1 MTESSSL
8 FSYKNIMLKIY
19 KTMMNGAK
27 NLWFWDWAVLKT
39 YLVVIGLL
47 LATVIPALTEV
58 NWIIYAGI
66 AIVTGTYT
74 VIKIFK
80 KK

>member
-1 MTESSSL
+1 MMMK
-8 FSYKNIMLKIY
+8 FYKK
-19 KTMMNGAK
+19 MMDGAK
-27 NLWFWDWAVLKT
+27 NLWFWDWAVLKI

-58 NWIIYAGI
+58 NWMIYAAI
-66 AIVTGTYT
+66 AIVSGVYT

-80 KK
+80 NK

>member
-1 MTESSSL
+1 MIKL
-8 FSYKNIMLKIY
+8 YKRAMEGVK
-19 KTMMNGAK
+19 K
-27 NLWFWDWAVLKT
+27 LWFWDWTVLKI

-58 NWIIYAGI
+58 NWMIYAGI
-66 AIVTGTYT
+66 AIVTGVYT

-80 KK
+80 KR

>member
-1 MTESSSL
+1 
-8 FSYKNIMLKIY
+8 
-19 KTMMNGAK
+19 MMNGAK

>member
-1 MTESSSL
+1 MIKL
-8 FSYKNIMLKIY
+8 YKKAMDGVKKL
-19 KTMMNGAK
+19 G
-27 NLWFWDWAVLKT
+27 FWDWAVLKI

-47 LATVIPALTEV
+47 LATVIPVLTEV
-58 NWIIYAGI
+58 NWMIYAGI

>member
-1 MTESSSL
+1 MMMK
-8 FSYKNIMLKIY
+8 FYKRVMEG
-19 KTMMNGAK
+19 TK
-27 NLWFWDWAVLKT
+27 NLGFWDWAVLKI

-58 NWIIYAGI
+58 NWMIYAAI
-66 AIVTGTYT
+66 AIVSGTYT

>member
-1 MTESSSL
+1 
-8 FSYKNIMLKIY
+8 
-19 KTMMNGAK
+19 
-27 NLWFWDWAVLKT
+27 
-39 YLVVIGLL
+39 LVVIGLL

>member
-1 MTESSSL
+1 MIKL
-8 FSYKNIMLKIY
+8 YKKAMDGVK
-19 KTMMNGAK
+19 K
-27 NLWFWDWAVLKT
+27 LWFWDWAVLKI

-47 LATVIPALTEV
+47 LATVIPVLTEV
-58 NWIIYAGI
+58 NWMIYAGI